1 LFIIIL
7 DILEAFLIAL
17 SLSLDAFVAGFAYG
31 ANKIKINFLSV
42 QIINIICS
50 GMTGLS
56 FFFGNIIKNYI
67 PRTAAAIICF
77 IILFLLAVAKL
88 LDGFTKSLI
97 KKHTDLSRE
106 LKFSMFN
113 FNFILK
119 LYAVPE
125 DSDADSSKTISPVEA
140 ISIAIALSLDG
151 AAVGL
156 GAALGG
162 ANGFA
167 VFLFSL
173 AANMSAIIFGRYI
186 GEKAAGKFKFNLS
199 WLGGVIL
206 MILAVFKL
214 F

>member
-1 LFIIIL
+1 LFII
-7 DILEAFLIAL
+7 ILEAFLIAS

-31 ANKIKINFLSV
+31 ANKIKIDFLSI

-50 GMTGLS
+50 VMTGLS
-56 FFFGNIIKNYI
+56 FLFGNIIKNYI
-67 PRTAAAIICF
+67 PQTAASVVCF
-77 IILFLLAVAKL
+77 IVLFLLAITKL

-119 LYAVPE
+119 LYAAPE
-125 DSDADSSKTISPVEA
+125 DSDADASKTISPAEA

-151 AAVGL
+151 AAVGF

-162 ANGFA
+162 ANGLA

-173 AANMSAIIFGRYI
+173 VTNMLAIIFGRYI
-186 GEKAAGKFKFNLS
+186 GEKAANKLKFNLS

-206 MILAVFKL
+206 MILAFSKL
-214 F
+214 V